1 MVGIRPSRSG
11 QPFCRHPVRRIL
23 LADDSTHLADGLHTA
38 DQVLLHRH
46 FQIPPKMRLV
56 FGKGLRIVSSALV
69 LQKLFAG
76 LFTDDSTH
84 LADGLHTE
92 DQILLHRHN
101 MLPPIVWSGKS
112 EIKPVQILT
121 MLIIKVQYLLM
132 FHIVFHSLI
141 PPTAMCCF

>member
-1 MVGIRPSRSG
+1 MVLGPPGCG
-11 QPFCRHPVRRIL
+11 QAPHGANRVCGKL
-23 LADDSTHLADGLHTA
+23 LADNSTHLADGLHTA

-84 LADGLHTE
+84 LADGLHTA
-92 DQILLHRHN
+92 D
-101 MLPPIVWSGKS
+101 
-112 EIKPVQILT
+112 
-121 MLIIKVQYLLM
+121 
-132 FHIVFHSLI
+132 
-141 PPTAMCCF
+141 